1 MMSSW
6 KNMIYVQWEK
16 VVAETQRR
24 QGIRGSEKKTEQQME
39 TNVKSEENAE
49 KKRFVKRLQERVQ
62 ERRMEESIQRTA
74 EEKLLRE
81 WQLQQ
86 EQQMVRDLAAK
97 NYEKLKD
104 ETMRQQIRENSRLMR
119 ELQQKVKERAAQL
132 AEKEPKPK
140 ITTAEEKK
148 LKEQQLEQEQRVAW
162 ELAKINQK
170 KLQDEKT
177 KQRMQTDCHLID
189 ELKEK
194 LKERAAHVAE
204 KELLKHELTN
214 KYSEIARKIKE
225 ENKRPS
231 EKALIKQTRHYQG
244 KLLYQSE
251 LERQLEE
258 KELKK
263 QDVYEE
269 FLREKL
275 LVDEIVRKI
284 FEEDLMER
292 QLKLQKMNATKR
304 YIKEFKEQQ
313 ITWRKMESEKME
325 EENRKILAFAMA
337 NVRDGNSKKALREML
352 ANHIQ
357 REQQQREKL
366 EKMYEKLYVEEQA
379 VEARQRDIEQE
390 LQEIQEEERREAL
403 RRAIVEEERQKLL
416 KQHAAKLFGYLPKGI
431 FKYDSNL
438 DTYDEELCKTFRERR
453 AAMFPEQCWES

>member
-1 MMSSW
+1 
-6 KNMIYVQWEK
+6 
-16 VVAETQRR
+16 
-24 QGIRGSEKKTEQQME
+24 
-39 TNVKSEENAE
+39 
-49 KKRFVKRLQERVQ
+49 
-62 ERRMEESIQRTA
+62 
-74 EEKLLRE
+74 
-81 WQLQQ
+81 
-86 EQQMVRDLAAK
+86 
-97 NYEKLKD
+97 
-104 ETMRQQIRENSRLMR
+104 MR

-132 AEKEPKPK
+132 AEKELKPK

-148 LKEQQLEQEQRVAW
+148 LKEQKLEQEQRAAW
-162 ELAKINQK
+162 ELAKINHK

-177 KQRMQTDCHLID
+177 KQRIQADCHLID

-204 KELLKHELTN
+204 KEHLKHEITN
-214 KYSEIARKIKE
+214 KYSEIAQKMKE
-225 ENKRPS
+225 ENKRAS
-231 EKALIKQTRHYQG
+231 AKELLKETRSYPG
-244 KLLYQSE
+244 KLLYQYE
-251 LERQLEE
+251 LQRQLEE

-284 FEEDLMER
+284 YEEDLMER
-292 QLKLQKMNATKR
+292 QQKLQKMNATKR
-304 YIKEFKEQQ
+304 YIEEFKEQQ

-325 EENRKILAFAMA
+325 EENHKILAFAMA
-337 NVRDGNSKKALREML
+337 NVRDRNSKKALQEML

-366 EKMYEKLYVEEQA
+366 EKMYEELYVEEQA

-390 LQEIQEEERREAL
+390 LQDMHEEERREAL

-416 KQHAAKLFGYLPKGI
+416 KQHAATLFGYLPLGI
-431 FKYDSNL
+431 FKYDSSL
-438 DTYDEELCKTFRERR
+438 DTYDEELCKTFQERR